1 MLIFRCKNIYIYFYH
16 IALKVDNF
24 SVKFIYRYTLFFQ
37 IIRKGDKKVTLI
49 LRKMYRHLSK
59 PFPD

>member
-1 MLIFRCKNIYIYFYH
+1 MYIFIF

-24 SVKFIYRYTLFFQ
+24 SIKFIYRYTLFFQ